1 MNKPDAIRF
10 MHKLVFTSIRSYCY
24 EGGTA
29 DIRMQ
34 RTLRFYAIALISS
47 GKGTV
52 TINGTSTPAMK
63 GDLFFLQP
71 DMLIE
76 ASSNCNHPLQY
87 SLVLFSA
94 VQLHKQNNAWL
105 VKQPEFPFK
114 GKLTASQSSET
125 MMEWIHPLIS
135 KGALHSSDKQAKTA
149 LLTSLLHAVARAE
162 STTQEEEQQKIRGI
176 EQTLA
181 FINENYSKE
190 IKIEQL
196 AQMSGFSLNHF
207 TRVFKQQMKITPSE
221 YIFKQRMAR
230 AKQLLTSSKKAKE
243 VAEQVGYKDEHYFS
257 RAFKKAEGVPPTLY
271 IKNKCHRIAAL
282 YYGLDDHLVT
292 LGLRPVASLS
302 YAERVTY
309 SYPLPAVSEQS
320 EHGLKLDSRKSNYDA
335 LLRSKPD
342 LIMTSDRLVQDG
354 ALNQIAPTAVLAHS
368 NQYGRMLEHMGKIL
382 GREQQA
388 ALWVDQ
394 YGERMEEIRNRLKA
408 CWGRQTAYFIRVS
421 PNFYRVYGA
430 NNQTGSLL
438 YDDIGLSL
446 PVDFPDREWAV
457 DIQLE
462 DLLMYR
468 AEHLFLMADPTSEAK
483 ERLQQ
488 LLQSEQW
495 ASLEAVQQRRVY
507 DASDLFFKT
516 LGPTGR
522 MWAMNQVAAQ
532 LGI

>member
-1 MNKPDAIRF
+1 MNKPDVFRF
-10 MHKLVFTSIRSYCY
+10 MHKLVFTSIRSYRY
-24 EGGTA
+24 ECGSE
-29 DIRMQ
+29 DVRMQ
-34 RTLRFYAIALISS
+34 RILRFYAIALINS

-52 TINGTSTPAMK
+52 TINGKSSPAMK

-76 ASSNCNHPLQY
+76 ASLDCNHPLQY

-94 VQLHKQNNAWL
+94 VQLHKENNAWL
-105 VKQPEFPFK
+105 VKQPEFPFR

-125 MMEWIHPLIS
+125 MMEWINLLHS
-135 KGALHSSDKQAKTA
+135 KGDLLSSDKQAKTT

-162 STTQEEEQQKIRGI
+162 SATEEEEKQKIRGI
-176 EQTLA
+176 EHTLA
-181 FINENYSKE
+181 FMNENYSKD

-207 TRVFKQQMKITPSE
+207 TRIFKQQMKITPSE

-230 AKQLLTSSKKAKE
+230 AKQLLISSKKAKE

-282 YYGLDDHLVT
+282 YYGLDDHLLT

-320 EHGLKLDSRKSNYDA
+320 EQGLKLDSRKSNYDK

-342 LIMTSDRLVQDG
+342 LIMTSDRLVQDE

-368 NQYGRMLEHMGKIL
+368 NQYGKMLEHMGKIL

-388 ALWVDQ
+388 ALWVEK
-394 YGERMEEIRNRLKA
+394 YGTRMHEIREHLKA
-408 CWGRQTAYFIRVS
+408 RWGRQTAYFIRVS

-446 PVDFPDREWAV
+446 PVEYPDREWAV

-462 DLLMYR
+462 DLLSFR
-468 AEHLFLMADPTSEAK
+468 AEHLFLMADPTLEAK
-483 ERLQQ
+483 QRLQQ

-522 MWAMNQVAAQ
+522 MWAMNRIAAQ